1 MAYNYGPVFIKI
13 QQRNRVQELLSAANI
28 MFLCLLQ
35 LSTFYQNF
43 YLIVLVATDMQPR
56 TDRDAAKH
64 TQTYKQT
71 CIRTQTMPVSVLKML
86 AVRGVVECFAVGTT
100 VVVR

>member
-1 MAYNYGPVFIKI
+1 
-13 QQRNRVQELLSAANI
+13 
-28 MFLCLLQ
+28 
-35 LSTFYQNF
+35 
-43 YLIVLVATDMQPR
+43 MQPR